1 MLGEKCVLLLLAGI
15 GITTAV
21 TAPEFVNIGDLN
33 NMLVSENTPVGQS
46 IFQIRA
52 LDPDGNALDFL
63 ISGDAFRIDPAGV
76 NAQGETLGDLVVAKI
91 LDRETNP
98 VVRFDVTIT
107 DGLGGHQ
114 ITHSDLLINVI
125 DYNDNSPQFQGTPYE
140 ATLSESAA
148 IGTEI
153 ITVRATDIDSGQ
165 NGAVNY
171 QLTSHTDSFE
181 IGQVDG
187 ILRLRDRTAIESE
200 AQTAYAVTVRAVA
213 IEVRAD
219 RTDTNPLQFSEVNV
233 AVLVIDANDN
243 LPRFY
248 DQTYD
253 NEVTERSVEITEH
266 PEVYTPLPRL
276 RLTVSDRDATP
287 NNLFNLTLLDDPNTI
302 FDIEPKNV
310 VGGQAIVNILVMDP
324 SMVDFETTA
333 PSHQIPIRVQATE
346 HLTNGGSPRRS
357 AVTVRVNIRDAPETE
372 GRVFNLD
379 VTENAPVGT
388 NVGTAKRPSESG
400 IFYCLVG
407 GNTNGTFAIDKTT
420 GVVTVARL
428 PLDRELQAVYDL
440 VIQKLSSYLFLNMKA
455 TDLDDGTNSVIT
467 YTITSVL
474 FTANRDDIT
483 GSLSSQVDDAFQID
497 SQTGQILTNRLYD
510 DYQNGYFTV
519 NVRAEDGGGRFDDTE
534 VRIHTI
540 PQRFGLSTVLD
551 APPESVRPN
560 IQECLQ
566 VIEGVDRDRLLADCQ
581 IVGARSAQVKSD
593 YAGFSNW
600 EAFLIALAALLLL
613 GLLLLLCLLC
623 YCRYWF
629 VSTPLLLHS
638 SDSNWHTDADM
649 TTTRLFIVL
658 ITCVGVTVSVQP
670 PEFLNVET
678 ELNGKQISENTP
690 VGATIFQVRARDPDG
705 NPLQFF
711 ITGDSFSIT
720 DVGLNAQRESLGDI
734 TVAKILDREDGGTP
748 SLSTSVDVFVAVDD
762 VQNRSPVW
770 LGEPYDVSIKEG
782 DPSSRLESSNRI
794 FNLDVT
800 ENSSPGTTVGT
811 VRRDGETAV
820 DYCIVGGN
828 TNSTFAV
835 DKSTG
840 LVTVV
845 AQPDREIMALY
856 ELVIKKVPTGS
867 ACPAGPIAY
876 DDNDATLSK
885 ALITINDMNDN
896 NPTFPTKV
904 YYAGIPA
911 DITFDR
917 PITQVQALDAD
928 AGVNSEIT
936 YSITSAEFIANRN
949 DITGEQSR
957 PVPNAFRV
965 DPQTGQLH
973 TNQLFNDYQNGYFTA
988 NVRAQDGA
996 GRSDDT
1002 EVRAYA
1008 LPSQYGLSTV
1018 FDTSPDTLKPPKIHE
1033 CLRRLEERTG
1043 RRVVYQSLQYGTN
1056 SQGNINK
1063 QQSQV
1068 RYYLIDENTNMVLTT
1083 QEGMRIVD
1091 GVDWNTLRPECPP
1104 PAGTRSA
1111 QVGSAYE
1118 GFSNWEA
1125 FMIALAALLLL
1136 ALLLLLCLLCYC
1148 RHWYKKKMQT
1158 IVDEPVVFDAAG
1170 VAHADWTSTKWSNL
1184 LLEEAICSEGRRIDG
1199 DSMSC
1204 RSLDMTHQSD
1214 FLTA

>member
-200 AQTAYAVTVRAVA
+200 AQTAYAVTVRAVDGGTQPLATSVDVFVQITDEQNRSPIWLNEPYEVSITEGTPESLQGAIVFTVQAVDGDRSRTNGIRYELANGDPFDYFDIQSDTGRITLRKNLDREAENIFRVESPGLFLLRIRA

-266 PEVYTPLPRL
+266 PEMYTPLPRL

-357 AVTVRVNIRDAPETE
+357 AVTVRVNIKDAPETE

-440 VIQKLSSYLFLNMKA
+440 VIQKLSSNTACPTGPTAYDPNDNNLSKALITITDQNDNSPRFTTKVYYAGVPASSNFNTPVARVQA
-455 TDLDDGTNSVIT
+455 TDLDAGVNSVIT

-566 VIEGVDRDRLLADCQ
+566 RLEDQTGYRVIYEGLQYNTDSQGNINRQQSQVLYYLIDKNTDLVLTDTEGLRVIEGVDRDRLLADCQ

-623 YCRYWF
+623 YCRYW
-629 VSTPLLLHS
+629 
-638 SDSNWHTDADM
+638 
-649 TTTRLFIVL
+649 
-658 ITCVGVTVSVQP
+658 
-670 PEFLNVET
+670 
-678 ELNGKQISENTP
+678 
-690 VGATIFQVRARDPDG
+690 
-705 NPLQFF
+705 
-711 ITGDSFSIT
+711 
-720 DVGLNAQRESLGDI
+720 
-734 TVAKILDREDGGTP
+734 
-748 SLSTSVDVFVAVDD
+748 
-762 VQNRSPVW
+762 
-770 LGEPYDVSIKEG
+770 
-782 DPSSRLESSNRI
+782 
-794 FNLDVT
+794 
-800 ENSSPGTTVGT
+800 
-811 VRRDGETAV
+811 
-820 DYCIVGGN
+820 
-828 TNSTFAV
+828 
-835 DKSTG
+835 
-840 LVTVV
+840 
-845 AQPDREIMALY
+845 
-856 ELVIKKVPTGS
+856 
-867 ACPAGPIAY
+867 
-876 DDNDATLSK
+876 
-885 ALITINDMNDN
+885 
-896 NPTFPTKV
+896 
-904 YYAGIPA
+904 
-911 DITFDR
+911 
-917 PITQVQALDAD
+917 
-928 AGVNSEIT
+928 
-936 YSITSAEFIANRN
+936 
-949 DITGEQSR
+949 
-957 PVPNAFRV
+957 
-965 DPQTGQLH
+965 
-973 TNQLFNDYQNGYFTA
+973 
-988 NVRAQDGA
+988 
-996 GRSDDT
+996 
-1002 EVRAYA
+1002 
-1008 LPSQYGLSTV
+1008 
-1018 FDTSPDTLKPPKIHE
+1018 
-1033 CLRRLEERTG
+1033 
-1043 RRVVYQSLQYGTN
+1043 
-1056 SQGNINK
+1056 
-1063 QQSQV
+1063 
-1068 RYYLIDENTNMVLTT
+1068 
-1083 QEGMRIVD
+1083 
-1091 GVDWNTLRPECPP
+1091 
-1104 PAGTRSA
+1104 
-1111 QVGSAYE
+1111 
-1118 GFSNWEA
+1118 
-1125 FMIALAALLLL
+1125 
-1136 ALLLLLCLLCYC
+1136 
-1148 RHWYKKKMQT
+1148 YKKKMQSKLL
-1158 IVDEPVVFDAAG
+1158 VEPIPEPAPEINMNPVFTD
-1170 VAHADWTSTKWSNL
+1170 K
-1184 LLEEAICSEGRRIDG
+1184 EEETQLAIMDFG
-1199 DSMSC
+1199 
-1204 RSLDMTHQSD
+1204 SD
-1214 FLTA
+1214 FKTRPDVYEPQVAPIPIKRPLPALDYGEYVTTQETRRDDGYFNPAFTTTETQTKRAPSPEEPSHTTVFTTDARGTSGYTTGADDGEVVSTTVFTSQPNPDDHRLISPVYDRTYYEHEDQGNSRL